1 MCLLI
6 SISCQSISISQQNQ
20 PNDPSKLSQ
29 KLIQH
34 QGIQFLEAQFD
45 FKDIN
50 ALWIS
55 FENEM
60 KFNQRSDLD
69 VIKWQQRQLDL
80 WPILKRAESF
90 GLDSQRLST
99 VECQS
104 FNGYAHLKAWLNE
117 QAQSSQKIGQNR
129 RQEVLYRCTINLPIQ
144 SFEKWQNAWQN
155 IISNPEI
162 KPSIQPIFQNENL
175 KVQWFRLNALD
186 QTAFYQNLNLRTQ
199 WHSDI
204 KQVSLVFF
212 KFDQQ
217 FYLNKQNTLDL
228 LEEKIQAYLPITTT
242 TSVKP
247 LDALFE
253 ISLDFAGISDL
264 IANLQ
269 LQAEDLSLC
278 ETKPC
283 PYLKCFESISYILQ
297 RFSKLKLSMLSN
309 QFKMQIHIQS
319 QVLQLWKDAIFPLWE
334 IAQNGLM
341 GISLSLSPQAMID
354 HALKN
359 RLNTQSC
366 DHPSFQI
373 FQMIDRFPLG
383 LSMSDFAIPLH
394 LLKLFSLNTS
404 DQFDTMGIHLFDL
417 SDQKLGDGQQD
428 TLPNAQV
435 WWLAPAI
442 DQPKEDALIQGL
454 IKSEVHQGL
463 RWHLSRGIDFYY
475 QILKNPLYETK
486 SFYQISL
493 MQAPTDQLKISRKDE
508 FLRLWIDFVQLRSKS
523 VLWQSLSYRQILDFL
538 VQHFKQVQLTG
549 SLKQETLQYLFSWER
564 L

>member
-1 MCLLI
+1 MI
-6 SISCQSISISQQNQ
+6 R
-20 PNDPSKLSQ
+20 
-29 KLIQH
+29 H
-34 QGIQFLEAQFD
+34 QGISFLDAQFD
-45 FKDIN
+45 FKEIN

-60 KFNQRSDLD
+60 KFNQRTDLE
-69 VIKWQQRQLDL
+69 VIKWQQRQVDL

-90 GLDSQRLST
+90 GIDPQRLST

-104 FNGYAHLKAWLNE
+104 FNGYTHLKAWINE
-117 QAQSSQKIGQNR
+117 QAQSAQKIPQNR
-129 RQEVLYRCTINLPIQ
+129 KQEVLYRCTINLPIQ
-144 SFEKWQNAWQN
+144 SFEKWQNTWQK
-155 IISNPEI
+155 IISNPNI
-162 KPSIQPIFQNENL
+162 NPSIAPIFQDESS
-175 KVQWFRLNALD
+175 KVQWFKLNTLDQTALD
-186 QTAFYQNLNLRTQ
+186 QTAFHQNLKLRTQ
-199 WHSDI
+199 WHSEI

-217 FYLNKQNTLDL
+217 FDQNNQKTLDV
-228 LEEKIQAYLPITTT
+228 LEEKIQPYLPITAT
-242 TSVKP
+242 TSIKP

-253 ISLDFAGISDL
+253 ISVDFAGMSDL

-283 PYLKCFESISYILQ
+283 PYLKCFESISYLLQ
-297 RFSKLKLSMLSN
+297 RFSHLKLSMLRH
-309 QFKMQIHIQS
+309 QFKMQIKIQP
-319 QVLQLWKDAIFPLWE
+319 QVRDLWQDAIFPLWE
-334 IAQNGLM
+334 MTQTGLM
-341 GISLSLSPQAMID
+341 GISLSLSPQAMI
-354 HALKN
+354 HHPLKN

-394 LLKLFSLNTS
+394 LLNLFRINTS
-404 DQFDTMGIHLFDL
+404 DQFDSMGIHLFDL
-417 SDQKLGDGQQD
+417 NHQQLEDDQQAP
-428 TLPNAQV
+428 LPNAQV
-435 WWLAPAI
+435 WWLAPLV
-442 DQPKEDALIQGL
+442 DQPKEESLMPGL
-454 IKSEVHQGL
+454 IRSEINHGL

-493 MQAPTDQLKISRKDE
+493 MQAPTDQLTISKKDE

-523 VLWQSLSYRQILDFL
+523 NLWQSLSYRHILDFL